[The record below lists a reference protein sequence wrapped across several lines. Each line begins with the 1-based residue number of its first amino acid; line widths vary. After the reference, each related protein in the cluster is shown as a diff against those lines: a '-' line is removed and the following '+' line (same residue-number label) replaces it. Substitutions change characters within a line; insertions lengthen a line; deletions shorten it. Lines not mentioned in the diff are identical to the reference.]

1 MVFRRRIPLPWHH
14 QAREWIWPRRGWSR
28 MALYIRHRLGRLPGT
43 PYRIAAGFACGA
55 AASFTPFLGLHFVI
69 AALAALAVRGNVVAS
84 AFGTVVGNPLT
95 FPIIL
100 PWIYTFGRTLLGYD
114 VAAELP
120 DDLSFSF
127 IFDRPL
133 EILWPM
139 TVGGLPTGIIAWFI
153 SYLIMHRVVSGYQKA
168 QRRRRV
174 RKKLRRRAKARVQAA
189 RQAPDEPSSPEPAE
203 SDAPAQEERGDDR
216 DDAIFATRGQH

>member
-1 MVFRRRIPLPWHH
+1 ML
-14 QAREWIWPRRGWSR
+14 WPRRGWTR
-28 MALYIRHRLGRLPGT
+28 MALYIRHRVGRLPGT

-69 AALAALAVRGNVVAS
+69 AALAALALRGNVVAS

-100 PWIYTFGRTLLGYD
+100 PWIYTFGRTLLG
-114 VAAELP
+114 VETAAELP
-120 DDLSFSF
+120 EDLSFSF

-139 TVGGLPTGIIAWFI
+139 AVGGLPTAIAAWIIT
-153 SYLIMHRVVSGYQKA
+153 YLIMHRVVSGYQKA
-168 QRRRRV
+168 QRRRRL
-174 RKKLRRRAKARVQAA
+174 RKKLRRRARARRQAA
-189 RQAPDEPSSPEPAE
+189 REAASEPPSPDPAE
-203 SDAPAQEERGDDR
+203 APAQEERGEDR
-216 DDAIFATRGQH
+216 NDAILATRGEH

>member
-1 MVFRRRIPLPWHH
+1 MVFRRRRPLPWHH
-14 QAREWIWPRRGWSR
+14 QAREMIWPRRGWSR
-28 MALYIRHRLGRLPGT
+28 MVLYIQHRVGRLPGT

-69 AALAALAVRGNVVAS
+69 AALAALALRGNVVAS
-84 AFGTVVGNPLT
+84 AFGTVVGNPVT

-100 PWIYTFGRTLLGYD
+100 PWTYTFGRALLGFETA
-114 VAAELP
+114 VELP
-120 DDLSFSF
+120 ADLSFSF

-139 TVGGLPTGIIAWFI
+139 AVGGLPTAVVAWIIT
-153 SYLIMHRVVSGYQKA
+153 YLIMHRVVSGYQRA

-174 RKKLRRRAKARVQAA
+174 RKKLRRRARARSQAA
-189 RQAPDEPSSPEPAE
+189 REAASGPPSPEPAQ
-203 SDAPAQEERGDDR
+203 APAQEERGEDR
-216 DDAIFATRGQH
+216 NDAIFATRGQH

>member
-1 MVFRRRIPLPWHH
+1 ML
-14 QAREWIWPRRGWSR
+14 WPRRGWTR
-28 MALYIRHRLGRLPGT
+28 MALYIRHRVGRLPGT

-69 AALAALAVRGNVVAS
+69 AALAALALRGNVVAS

-100 PWIYTFGRTLLGYD
+100 PWIYTFGRTLLG
-114 VAAELP
+114 VETAAELP
-120 DDLSFSF
+120 EDLSFSF

-139 TVGGLPTGIIAWFI
+139 AVGGLPTAIAAWIIT
-153 SYLIMHRVVSGYQKA
+153 YLIMHRVVSGYQKA
-168 QRRRRV
+168 QRRRRL
-174 RKKLRRRAKARVQAA
+174 RKKLRRRARARRQAA
-189 RQAPDEPSSPEPAE
+189 REAASEPPSPEPAA
-203 SDAPAQEERGDDR
+203 APAQEERGEDR
-216 DDAIFATRGQH
+216 NDAIFATRGQH

>member
-1 MVFRRRIPLPWHH
+1 MVFRRRKPLPWHH
-14 QAREWIWPRRGWSR
+14 QAREWIWTRRGWAR

-69 AALAALAVRGNVVAS
+69 AALAALALRGNVVAS

-100 PWIYTFGRTLLGYD
+100 PWIYAFGRTLLGYET
-114 VAAELP
+114 AAELP
-120 DDLSFSF
+120 SDLSFGF

-139 TVGGLPTGIIAWFI
+139 AVGGLPTAIVAWIIT
-153 SYLIMHRVVSGYQKA
+153 YLIMHRVVSGYQKA

-174 RKKLRRRAKARVQAA
+174 RKKLRKRAKARSQAA
-189 RQAPDEPSSPEPAE
+189 REATNAPSSPEPAE
-203 SDAPAQEERGDDR
+203 AEAPAQEERGDER
-216 DDAIFATRGQH
+216 NDAIFATRGQH

>member
-1 MVFRRRIPLPWHH
+1 MVFRRRRPLPWHH
-14 QAREWIWPRRGWSR
+14 QAREVIWPRRGWTR
-28 MALYIRHRLGRLPGT
+28 VALYIRHRVGRLPGT

-69 AALAALAVRGNVVAS
+69 AALAALALRGNVVAS

-95 FPIIL
+95 FPVIL
-100 PWIYTFGRTLLGYD
+100 PWIYAFGRTLLGYETA
-114 VAAELP
+114 VELP
-120 DDLSFSF
+120 ADLSFSF

-139 TVGGLPTGIIAWFI
+139 AIGGLPTAIIAWI
-153 SYLIMHRVVSGYQKA
+153 ITYLIMHRVVSGYQKA

-174 RKKLRRRAKARVQAA
+174 RKKLRRRARARNRAA
-189 RQAPDEPSSPEPAE
+189 REAPAEPPSPEPAATE
-203 SDAPAQEERGDDR
+203 APAQEDRGEDGN
-216 DDAIFATRGQH
+216 DAIFATRGQH

>member
-1 MVFRRRIPLPWHH
+1 MVFRRRRPLPWHH
-14 QAREWIWPRRGWSR
+14 QAREMFWPRRGWTR
-28 MALYIRHRLGRLPGT
+28 VALYIRHRVGRLPGT

-69 AALAALAVRGNVVAS
+69 AALAALALRGNVVAS

-100 PWIYTFGRTLLGYD
+100 PWIYTFGRTLLG
-114 VAAELP
+114 VETAAELP
-120 DDLSFSF
+120 EDLSFSF

-139 TVGGLPTGIIAWFI
+139 AVGGLPTAIAAWIIT
-153 SYLIMHRVVSGYQKA
+153 YLIMHRVVSGYQKA
-168 QRRRRV
+168 QRRRRL
-174 RKKLRRRAKARVQAA
+174 RKKLRRRARARRQAA
-189 RQAPDEPSSPEPAE
+189 REAASEPPSPEPAE
-203 SDAPAQEERGDDR
+203 APAQEERGEDR
-216 DDAIFATRGQH
+216 NDAIFATRGQH

>member
-1 MVFRRRIPLPWHH
+1 MVFRRRRPLPWHH
-14 QAREWIWPRRGWSR
+14 QAREVIWPRRGWTR
-28 MALYIRHRLGRLPGT
+28 MALYIRHRVGRLPGT

-69 AALAALAVRGNVVAS
+69 AALAALALRGNVVAS

-95 FPIIL
+95 FPVIL
-100 PWIYTFGRTLLGYD
+100 PWIYAFGRTLLGYETA
-114 VAAELP
+114 VELP
-120 DDLSFSF
+120 ADLSFSF

-139 TVGGLPTGIIAWFI
+139 AIGGLPTAIIAWI
-153 SYLIMHRVVSGYQKA
+153 ITYLIMHRVVSGYQKA

-174 RKKLRRRAKARVQAA
+174 RKKLRRRARARNRAA
-189 RQAPDEPSSPEPAE
+189 REAPAEPPSPEPAATE
-203 SDAPAQEERGDDR
+203 APAQEDRGEDGN
-216 DDAIFATRGQH
+216 DAIFATRGQH

>member
-1 MVFRRRIPLPWHH
+1 MVFRRRRPLPWHH
-14 QAREWIWPRRGWSR
+14 QAREVIWPRRGWTR
-28 MALYIRHRLGRLPGT
+28 VALYIRHRVGRLPGT

-69 AALAALAVRGNVVAS
+69 AALAALALRGNVVAS

-95 FPIIL
+95 FPVIL
-100 PWIYTFGRTLLGYD
+100 PWIYAFGRTLLGYETA
-114 VAAELP
+114 VELP
-120 DDLSFSF
+120 ADLSFSF

-139 TVGGLPTGIIAWFI
+139 AIGGLPTAIIAWI
-153 SYLIMHRVVSGYQKA
+153 ITYLIMHRVVSGYQKA

-174 RKKLRRRAKARVQAA
+174 RKKLRRRAKARNRAA
-189 RQAPDEPSSPEPAE
+189 REAPAQPPSPEPAATE
-203 SDAPAQEERGDDR
+203 APAQEDRGEDEN
-216 DDAIFATRGQH
+216 DAIFATRGQH

>member
-1 MVFRRRIPLPWHH
+1 MVFRRRRPLPWHH
-14 QAREWIWPRRGWSR
+14 QAREVIWPRRGWTR
-28 MALYIRHRLGRLPGT
+28 VALYIRHRVGRLPGT

-69 AALAALAVRGNVVAS
+69 AALAALALRGNVVAS

-95 FPIIL
+95 FPVIL
-100 PWIYTFGRTLLGYD
+100 PWIYAFGRTLLGYETA
-114 VAAELP
+114 VELP
-120 DDLSFSF
+120 ADLSFSF

-139 TVGGLPTGIIAWFI
+139 AIGGLPTAIIAWI
-153 SYLIMHRVVSGYQKA
+153 ITYLIMHRVVSGYQKA

-174 RKKLRRRAKARVQAA
+174 RKKLRRRAKARNRAA
-189 RQAPDEPSSPEPAE
+189 REAPAEPPSPEPAATE
-203 SDAPAQEERGDDR
+203 APAQEDRGEDEN
-216 DDAIFATRGQH
+216 DAIFATRGQH